1 MEFKAKVWEQIVFK
15 MILFYKSISK
25 TVTDFSIGSTI
36 RTLFEAVAF
45 EIEELYVSIKS
56 AIETAIRE
64 SVYVTFGFERR
75 PAIRSTT
82 TLTITLYTPHEAF
95 TIPKGTRFATS
106 EGITFATVADT
117 NIDAADITKNLL
129 VICTTAGTVG
139 NVPANAITT
148 MVDNIPI
155 VKSVTNPEVVINGR
169 NMESDASRKT
179 RFVGYIRSLS
189 KGTLEALRY
198 ALSTVPEITSIS
210 ISESL
215 PGIVKVY
222 ISTATGEV
230 PEDVMNKA
238 EEIIEKYR
246 AAGIQ
251 IIISTVAKITVDVS
265 IKIGLSDLQ
274 NSSIIQTQVKN
285 GVMSYLNSMQ
295 VGEDLL
301 PNNLMGFIF
310 SLNLPQV
317 RTVEIL
323 SPQNKVIATSQ
334 SLIRPG
340 DITVTT
346 YLEEDQ

>member
-1 MEFKAKVWEQIVFK
+1 MEYKAKVWEQIVFK

-25 TVTDFSIGSTI
+25 TLTDFSIGSTI

-45 EIEELYVSIKS
+45 EIEELYVSIKN

-64 SVYVTFGFERR
+64 SVYLTFGFERR

-106 EGITFATVADT
+106 EGITFATVADAS
-117 NIDAADITKNLL
+117 IDAADITKDLL
-129 VICTTAGTVG
+129 VMCTTAGTVG

-179 RFVGYIRSLS
+179 RFVSYIRSLS

-238 EEIIEKYR
+238 KEVIEKYR

-274 NSSIIQTQVKN
+274 NSTIIQTQVKN

-317 RTVEIL
+317 RTVG
-323 SPQNKVIATSQ
+323 NF
-334 SLIRPG
+334 
-340 DITVTT
+340 ITP
-346 YLEEDQ
+346 E